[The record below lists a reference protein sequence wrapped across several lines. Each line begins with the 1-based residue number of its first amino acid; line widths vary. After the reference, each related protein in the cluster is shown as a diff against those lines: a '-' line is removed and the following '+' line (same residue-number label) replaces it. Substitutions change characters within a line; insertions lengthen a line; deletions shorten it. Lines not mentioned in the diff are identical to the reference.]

1 VQYGAA
7 FALALVGDDARST
20 ALADDLE
27 DRFPEDTSVRFSYLP
42 VIRNCIPEQSDP
54 LKFIE
59 LLQISAPYDSGTQRS
74 SIHVT
79 VS

>member
-27 DRFPEDTSVRFSYLP
+27 DRFPEDTSLRFSYLP
-42 VIRNCIPEQSDP
+42 VILATVSLKQSDP
-54 LKFIE
+54 LKLIE
-59 LLQISAPYDSGTQRS
+59 LLQINAPYDSGTQRS
-74 SIHVT
+74 PSM
-79 VS
+79 